1 MVNLPEAPL
10 EACMAIKRR
19 LEGTSD
25 DPDNFRDQGWVLK
38 RQVFL
43 HKAENREIE
52 NVYESRER
60 RL

>member
-1 MVNLPEAPL
+1 MVNLQEAPL

-25 DPDNFRDQGWVLK
+25 DPDNCRDQGWVLK
-38 RQVFL
+38 RQVSL
-43 HKAENREIE
+43 LKAENWEIE
-52 NVYESRER
+52 NVYESREN

>member
-25 DPDNFRDQGWVLK
+25 DPDNCRDQWWMLK

-43 HKAENREIE
+43 DKAENWELA
-52 NVYESRER
+52 NVYESREN